1 MQIKNALMVF
11 LLLMLSC
18 KTENTK
24 EETVE
29 SKPVNKKET
38 ASDSTLNQI
47 DKICDCRLNA
57 YMKFSPDVVIFDTI
71 NGSSVDKIIFN
82 VDEHEAGF
90 NVDFDASV
98 NGWLRIEDRI
108 TGKSGK
114 DLKGRWVRSESVR
127 TNIERYDQKE
137 IVLYSEANIS
147 SSPKDTVSESQYNV
161 KVTSCIKDWVYIEI
175 GNVSGWISPEDQC
188 NLAET
193 SCVGG
198 TRLAF
203 ESEAEEKLREQQA
216 ISDYT
221 DKLWV
226 FLGSKEHKPYWLS
239 IGHDKDYYIWN
250 IGEVKPKTQ
259 SGTWSIFIN
268 SIEISPQD
276 EAYVR
281 RLRLVG
287 ANKIESLI
295 PGIGKIKNYHLVN
308 SENFKDVLL
317 IEEAVKILYA
327 LSSRDPLRLGMAA
340 GLERNSHDKITFAPF
355 AYIDTINNLP
365 VSLDSFLRLNEK
377 GDARHFWGIADGT
390 GDSIILS
397 AHMFFDK
404 YVWNTDYLKAD
415 IISIDTIMK
424 QIFYMQSITSAF
436 GKKARYVEFFLE
448 GTDDMGKLDWHGLRL
463 VFIEQ
468 MGSYKIAG
476 VVRGVH
482 SF

>member
-1 MQIKNALMVF
+1 MVF
-11 LLLMLSC
+11 LLLMVSC

-24 EETVE
+24 QETVE
-29 SKPVNKKET
+29 TKPIINKET
-38 ASDSTLNQI
+38 VTESSADLNDI
-47 DKICDCRLNA
+47 ICDCSLNA
-57 YMKFSPDVVIFDTI
+57 YLKFSPDVVIFDTI
-71 NGSSVDKIIFN
+71 NGSPVDKFIYN

-98 NGWLRIEDRI
+98 DGWLRVEDGI

-114 DLKGRWVRSESVR
+114 GLKGLWVRSESVR

-137 IVLYSEANIS
+137 IVLYSEANIN
-147 SSPKDTVSESQYNV
+147 SSPKYTASEPQYNV
-161 KVTSCIKDWVYIEI
+161 KVTKCIRDWVYIEV
-175 GNVSGWISPEDQC
+175 NNNYGWISPEDQC

-198 TRLAF
+198 TRVAF
-203 ESEAEEKLREQQA
+203 ESEEDENLREQQA
-216 ISDYT
+216 ISSYT

-226 FLGSKEHKPYWLS
+226 FLGNKKDEPCWLS
-239 IGHDKDYYIWN
+239 IGQNKEYHIW
-250 IGEVKPKTQ
+250 GVGDVKPKTQ
-259 SGTWSIFIN
+259 SGTWNIFIN

-281 RLRLVG
+281 RLRLVDS
-287 ANKIESLI
+287 NKIESLI
-295 PGIGKIKNYHLVN
+295 PGFGKIKNYHLVN

-327 LSSRDPLRLGMAA
+327 LSSRDPLKLGMAA

-355 AYIDTINNLP
+355 AYIDTINNSP
-365 VSLDSFLRLNEK
+365 VSLDSLLRLNEK

-397 AHMFFDK
+397 AHMFFNK
-404 YVWNTDYLKAD
+404 YVWETDYLNAD

-424 QIFYMQSITSAF
+424 QKFYMQSITSAF
-436 GKKARYVEFFLE
+436 GNKARYVEFFVE

-463 VFIEQ
+463 VFAEHI
-468 MGSYKIAG
+468 GSYKIVG
-476 VVRGVH
+476 VVRGVQ